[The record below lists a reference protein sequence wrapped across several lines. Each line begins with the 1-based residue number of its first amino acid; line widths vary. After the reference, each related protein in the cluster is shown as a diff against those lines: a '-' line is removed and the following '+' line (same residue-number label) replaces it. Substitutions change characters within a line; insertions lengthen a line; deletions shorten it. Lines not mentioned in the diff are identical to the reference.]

1 MTKLEQIV
9 NKTSKGITL
18 GVDGKKFYPELVFS
32 VIRKAKLKRKNR
44 RMLSLM
50 WEQRNKRFYVSNHT
64 FLVLELKT
72 GSAPHTE
79 Q

>member
-50 WEQRNKRFYVSNHT
+50 CEQR
-64 FLVLELKT
+64 
-72 GSAPHTE
+72 
-79 Q
+79 